1 MEKQTI
7 TIYDVAREAGV
18 SMATVSRVVNG
29 NPNVKPST
37 RKKVSEVIDRL
48 NYRPNAV
55 ARGLASKKTTTVG
68 VIIPNITNQFFALL
82 ANGIDDIASMYKY
95 NIILANSDDILDKEL
110 KVFNTLLAQQVD
122 GVVIMGSDIEPE
134 FLKEIE
140 RSSTPVVF
148 AGTVIESE
156 DAYVVNI
163 DDELASQNATEKLLT
178 HTDRVAMIDKSTHQN
193 KNKYRVSGFKKAYEA
208 KGKELDEEL
217 MILTELDF
225 RQADRLVDEIIDLNV
240 KGLVIFDDPIAVAV
254 LNELINRGY
263 KVPEDIE
270 IITGHN
276 TMVSE
281 LARPALTSIELPLY
295 DIGAV
300 SMRLLTKIMN
310 DEDDIESRQITLPH
324 KLKERLSTK

>member
-82 ANGIDDIASMYKY
+82 ANGIDDIAAMYKY
-95 NIILANSDDILDKEL
+95 NIILANSDDNPDKEI

-122 GVVIMGSDIEPE
+122 GIIIMGSDIDEA
-134 FLKEIE
+134 FQKEIE
-140 RSSTPVVF
+140 RSTTPVVY
-148 AGTVIESE
+148 AGTVVDSDE
-156 DAYVVNI
+156 AYVVNI
-163 DDELASQNATEKLLT
+163 DDELASQHATEKLLKNN
-178 HTDRVAMIDKSTHQN
+178 DRVAMIDKTSHQC
-193 KNKYRVSGFKKAYEA
+193 KNKHRVAGFKKAYENA
-208 KGKELDEEL
+208 GKDFDDSL
-217 MILTELDF
+217 MLMTELEF
-225 RQADRLVDEIIDLNV
+225 READRIVDEIIDLNV
-240 KGLVIFDDPIAVAV
+240 GGLVVFDDSIAVAI
-254 LNELINRGY
+254 LNELINRGV

-270 IITGHN
+270 MVTGHN
-276 TMVSE
+276 TTLAE
-281 LARPALTSIELPLY
+281 LARPALASIELPLY

-310 DEDDIESRQITLPH
+310 NEDDIESRQITLPH
-324 KLKERLSTK
+324 KIKERESTK